1 MLLQSKRAWAP
12 SELGWLPQSKHAW
25 AFPELVWRFE
35 FLATFC
41 NYNSV
46 KGSSVDSHT
55 PTLSH
60 LPILIDQ
67 VCRAGPRVVL
77 RGGYPPLPPRFPG
90 PRLPNRSQCF
100 PGGVGRGIPRV
111 SGVRVSWHGMPFF
124 RLTSFSAFL
133 DCFICLQEL
142 QVCPC
147 RAKVRRASGPG
158 RVRPSLQSL
167 FYIPYRSC
175 L

>member
-12 SELGWLPQSKHAW
+12 SELGWLPQIKHAW
-25 AFPELVWRFE
+25 APHELIWRFE

-77 RGGYPPLPPRFPG
+77 RGGYPPLHPRFPG
-90 PRLPNRSQCF
+90 PRMPNRSQCF

-111 SGVRVSWHGMPFF
+111 SGVRVSWHALFSPDIILCVPRLLYMPAGTPGLSVP
-124 RLTSFSAFL
+124 RQGSPGLW
-133 DCFICLQEL
+133 
-142 QVCPC
+142 P
-147 RAKVRRASGPG
+147 RACQTLSSILVLYP
-158 RVRPSLQSL
+158 L
-167 FYIPYRSC
+167 
-175 L
+175 